1 VRYES
6 LGDGDRADN
15 ESNKLKVI
23 DFEIKELV
31 KQKKI
36 LLKSLKH
43 QQTTMNSLYDDP
55 EFRDKVLNTQN
66 DIQDAKAGYYQ
77 CEEERKKI
85 KVEQSIII
93 NKMTILGR
101 LKRKL
106 MEEKI
111 LIENGKKT
119 NNMVKAEHVQN
130 EIDTIRN
137 RMIVW
142 KSIKEK

>member
-6 LGDGDRADN
+6 LADGDRADN

-23 DFEIKELV
+23 ESEIKELE

-36 LLKSLKH
+36 LHKSLKH
-43 QQTTMNSLYDDP
+43 QQTTMNHLYDDP

-66 DIQDAKAGYYQ
+66 DIQDIKAGYYEI
-77 CEEERKKI
+77 EEERKKL

-93 NKMTILGR
+93 NKMTKIGQS
-101 LKRKL
+101 KRKL

-111 LIENGKKT
+111 
-119 NNMVKAEHVQN
+119 
-130 EIDTIRN
+130 
-137 RMIVW
+137 
-142 KSIKEK
+142 

>member
-6 LGDGDRADN
+6 LADGDRVDN
-15 ESNKLKVI
+15 ESNKLKI
-23 DFEIKELV
+23 IESEIKELG

-43 QQTTMNSLYDDP
+43 QQTTMNYLYDDP

-66 DIQDAKAGYYQ
+66 DIQDCKAGYYEI
-77 CEEERKKI
+77 EEERKKL

-93 NKMTILGR
+93 NKMTKIGQS
-101 LKRKL
+101 KRKL

-111 LIENGKKT
+111 
-119 NNMVKAEHVQN
+119 
-130 EIDTIRN
+130 
-137 RMIVW
+137 
-142 KSIKEK
+142 